1 MNHQSVTLIAYIPNF
16 KHLQNLVVLDL
27 VYITTMT
34 SVESN
39 TCWTGT
45 ASTHGTNLTN
55 TATATCTTVKTE
67 AEIVPSETKTNI
79 QIQGKYRIII
89 TIYLSYEK
97 KYYLSSS
104 ILLQT
109 QFEFIC

>member
-1 MNHQSVTLIAYIPNF
+1 
-16 KHLQNLVVLDL
+16 
-27 VYITTMT
+27 MT
-34 SVESN
+34 SVENN

-45 ASTHGTNLTN
+45 ASTHGTNSTN

-79 QIQGKYRIII
+79 QIQGKYRIISLLFI
-89 TIYLSYEK
+89 CR
-97 KYYLSSS
+97 SS

-109 QFEFIC
+109 QFEFIYKVGQIWIIYLHFTYKVGG

>member
-1 MNHQSVTLIAYIPNF
+1 
-16 KHLQNLVVLDL
+16 
-27 VYITTMT
+27 MT

-45 ASTHGTNLTN
+45 ASTHGTNSTN

-97 KYYLSSS
+97 N
-104 ILLQT
+104 I
-109 QFEFIC
+109 I

>member
-1 MNHQSVTLIAYIPNF
+1 
-16 KHLQNLVVLDL
+16 
-27 VYITTMT
+27 MT

-45 ASTHGTNLTN
+45 ASTHGTNSTN

-79 QIQGKYRIII
+79 QIQGNFPTRSTANTVLFLNNNTTTEGIKFMVNAPGGAMNS
-89 TIYLSYEK
+89 TV
-97 KYYLSSS
+97 
-104 ILLQT
+104 
-109 QFEFIC
+109 